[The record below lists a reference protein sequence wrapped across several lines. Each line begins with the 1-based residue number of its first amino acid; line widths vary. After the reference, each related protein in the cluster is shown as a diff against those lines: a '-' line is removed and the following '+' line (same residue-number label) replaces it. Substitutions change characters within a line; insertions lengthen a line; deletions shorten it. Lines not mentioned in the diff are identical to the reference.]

1 MCHKFKIILSL
12 WHIFSIFDIILM
24 EWYALLIKRERY
36 LNHIRE
42 YYDSNL
48 IKVITGIRRCGKSVL
63 LSQIEDEIKEGF
75 ALNDKHII
83 YINFEDLKF
92 AKLNTSEKLNN
103 YILKKIV
110 DDHKY
115 YIFLDEIQHVRSF
128 EKVLASLKAT
138 QNVSLFVTG
147 SNSKLL
153 SGRLAS
159 LLVGRCKE
167 FKIMPFSYS
176 EVVDY
181 YKENNLELPSKPFN
195 NYLRFGGMPQI
206 FDYKNEEDIKAYL
219 KDIFYGIIDKD
230 ICNSKSKINK
240 DAFLLIAKYI
250 IANSSKEFSA
260 EKITEYFNK
269 NNPNSISP
277 KYVYRYLEKLE
288 QARLI
293 NRAKRYDIASKRN
306 LKSIEKQ
313 FVIDNGF
320 LFVVNESNQVSPSH
334 ALKNLV
340 YNELIYRGYD
350 VKIGKTY
357 KGEIDFVAIKDNK
370 KCFIQVT
377 YMLISDDVIE
387 REFGA
392 YKSVRDSSPK
402 YVLSL
407 DDIDMSKDGVIHLNI
422 EDWLLHKKE
431 LFLS

>member
-1 MCHKFKIILSL
+1 MF
-12 WHIFSIFDIILM
+12 
-24 EWYALLIKRERY
+24 IKRKKY
-36 LNHIRE
+36 LEEIRK

-63 LSQIEDEIKEGF
+63 LSQIQDEIQEGF
-75 ALNDKHII
+75 ALNDEHII
-83 YINFEDLKF
+83 CVNFEDLKF
-92 AKLNTSEKLNN
+92 SKMNTSEKLNK
-103 YILKKIV
+103 YILNKIL
-110 DDHKY
+110 DNHKY

-153 SGRLAS
+153 SGRLAT

-176 EVVDY
+176 EMIDF

-195 NYLRFGGMPQI
+195 NYLRYGGMPQR
-206 FDYKNEEDIKAYL
+206 FDYNNEEDIKAYL
-219 KDIFYGIIDKD
+219 KDIFYGIINKD

-240 DAFLLIAKYI
+240 NNFITISKYI
-250 IANSSKEFSA
+250 ISNCSKEFSA
-260 EKITEYFNK
+260 DNGVEYFNK
-269 NNPNSISP
+269 LNATKIYRENI
-277 KYVYRYLEKLE
+277 YRYLDKLE
-288 QARLI
+288 QACLI
-293 NRAKRYDIASKRN
+293 NRVNRYDIASKRN

-313 FVIDNGF
+313 FVIDTGF
-320 LFVVNESNQVSPSH
+320 LLVSNESNQVSPSH
-334 ALKNLV
+334 ALENLV
-340 YNELIYRGYD
+340 YNELTYRGYD

-357 KGEIDFVAIKDNK
+357 KGEIDFVAMKDNK
-370 KCFIQVT
+370 KCFIQVA

-392 YKSVRDSSPK
+392 FDSVKDSSPK

-407 DDIDMSKDGVIHLNI
+407 DEIDMSKDGIINLNI
-422 EDWLLHKKE
+422 EDWLLHKKD
-431 LFLS
+431 LMLS

>member
-1 MCHKFKIILSL
+1 MF
-12 WHIFSIFDIILM
+12 
-24 EWYALLIKRERY
+24 IKRKKY
-36 LNHIRE
+36 LDEIRK

-63 LSQIEDEIKEGF
+63 LSQIQDEIKEGF
-75 ALNDKHII
+75 ALNVEHII
-83 YINFEDLKF
+83 CVNFEDLKF
-92 AKLNTSEKLNN
+92 TKLNTSEKLNN
-103 YILKKIV
+103 YILSKIS
-110 DDHKY
+110 DNHKY

-153 SGRLAS
+153 SGRLAT

-176 EVVDY
+176 EAIDF
-181 YKENNLELPSKPFN
+181 YKENNLKLPSKPFN
-195 NYLRFGGMPQI
+195 NYLRFGGMPQR
-206 FDYKNEEDIKAYL
+206 FDYENEEDIKSYL
-219 KDIFYGIIDKD
+219 KDIFYGMINKD

-240 DAFLLIAKYI
+240 NNFITISKYI
-250 IANSSKEFSA
+250 ISNCSKEFSA
-260 EKITEYFNK
+260 DNIVEYFNK
-269 NNPNSISP
+269 SNTTKI
-277 KYVYRYLEKLE
+277 YRETIYRYLEKLE
-288 QARLI
+288 QACLI
-293 NRAKRYDIASKRN
+293 NRVNRYDIATKRN

-320 LFVVNESNQVSPSH
+320 LLATNDSNQILPARS
-334 ALKNLV
+334 LENLV

-370 KCFIQVT
+370 KCFIQVA

-392 YKSVRDSSPK
+392 FDSVKDSSPK

-407 DDIDMSKDGVIHLNI
+407 DEIDMSRDGIINLNI
-422 EDWLLHKKE
+422 EDWLLHKID
-431 LFLS
+431 LVLS